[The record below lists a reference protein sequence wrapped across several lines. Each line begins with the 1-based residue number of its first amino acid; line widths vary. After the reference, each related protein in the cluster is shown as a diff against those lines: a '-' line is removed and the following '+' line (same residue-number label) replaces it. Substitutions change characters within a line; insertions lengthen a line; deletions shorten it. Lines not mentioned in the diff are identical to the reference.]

1 MMARQ
6 KIEAWEENV
15 GLEVVSPKAP
25 PYEFSV
31 PNSKKLSA
39 DKSTVREDLFG
50 GKGAVQIWNCLS
62 SQPTGPFKAALWC
75 ALAPG
80 GFVGRHR
87 QVEFPEIVLCVG
99 GTGRAIVD
107 DTTHSLEKGVL
118 VYLPLGS
125 ALSLHNDSDSLPL
138 DYVILKAQSSENGRS
153 DGP

>member
-1 MMARQ
+1 M
-6 KIEAWEENV
+6 
-15 GLEVVSPKAP
+15 PKPLHPDQA
-25 PYEFSV
+25 
-31 PNSKKLSA
+31 
-39 DKSTVREDLFG
+39 TIREKLFG

-75 ALAPG
+75 ALEPS

-99 GTGRAIVD
+99 GTGHAVVD
-107 DTTHSLEKGVL
+107 DTAHSLEKGVL

-138 DYVILKAQSSENGRS
+138 EYVILKAQSSKNGRS